1 LDNSL
6 VEGEG
11 APTTGTRLVK
21 MGSVPVRLRLRLPR
35 ARPRLIVLAAIGSL
49 LFAAVPEAGGSAA
62 QSGGAPIGDWTV
74 YHGDPLGTGVAAATG
89 SLAHLRQRWRTPV
102 LDGQLYGQPLVSGN
116 LVVVAT
122 EADVVYGLSATTG
135 RVRWSTRL
143 GPPVPANTL
152 PCGDIKPTVGVTSTP
167 VIDPARD
174 EIFAVADE
182 ERAGRPAHLLF
193 GLDLGTGR
201 IELRQDVD
209 PRGADTAALL
219 QRVALTLDAG
229 RVVFGFGGNAGDC
242 STYHGWVMSVPEGGG
257 TMHAYEFDPGAGES
271 QGAVWL
277 GGAAPIVDANGNI
290 WVAAG
295 NGSVDS
301 TGARYDGSD
310 AVVELSPELRRLQ
323 FFAPSDWA
331 SDNAND
337 RDLGSSTPVLFS
349 SGAVLQAGKS
359 ETAYLLSAAH
369 LGGVGGQLAERTGIC
384 GGNVDGGT
392 AVVGNTAYLPC
403 FQGIEAMRVKLS
415 PPSIAVLWQTST
427 GSGGPPIVAGG
438 LVWTISQSGRLFALN
453 PATGAAIES
462 FDIGSV
468 ANHFPTPSVGAGL
481 VLAPAADQVVAF
493 GSK

>member
-1 LDNSL
+1 VS
-6 VEGEG
+6 
-11 APTTGTRLVK
+11 ARRRP
-21 MGSVPVRLRLRLPR
+21 RLPR

-49 LFAAVPEAGGSAA
+49 LFAALPDASGSAA
-62 QSGGAPIGDWTV
+62 PSGGAPIGDWTV
-74 YHGDPLGTGVAAATG
+74 YHGDPLGTGVATATG
-89 SLAHLRQRWRTPV
+89 SLAHLRETWRTPV

-122 EADVVYGLSATTG
+122 EADVVYGLSASTG

-143 GPPVPANTL
+143 GTPVPAKTL
-152 PCGDIKPTVGVTSTP
+152 PCGDINPTVGVSSTP

-182 ERAGRPAHLLF
+182 ERAGRPAHLLV
-193 GLDLGTGR
+193 GLDLSSGR

-209 PRGADTAALL
+209 PRGANTAALL
-219 QRVALTLDAG
+219 QRVGLTLDAG
-229 RVVFGFGGNAGDC
+229 RVVFGFGGNYGDC
-242 STYHGWVMSVPEGGG
+242 STYHGWVMSVPEAGGP
-257 TMHAYEFDPGAGES
+257 MRAYEFDPAAGES

-277 GGAAPIVDANGNI
+277 GGAAPIVDADGNI

-301 TGARYDGSD
+301 AGARYDGSD
-310 AVVELSPELRRLQ
+310 AVVELSPGLRRLQ

-337 RDLGSSTPVLFS
+337 RDLGSSTPVLFAN
-349 SGAVLQAGKS
+349 GAVLQAGKS
-359 ETAYLLSAAH
+359 QTAYLLSAAH

-384 GGNVDGGT
+384 GNDVDGGA
-392 AVVGNTAYLPC
+392 AVAGSTAYLPC
-403 FQGIEAMRVKLS
+403 LDGIVAVRVRLS

-427 GSGGPPIVAGG
+427 GSGGPPILAGG
-438 LVWTISQSGRLFALN
+438 LVWTISQSGHLFALD
-453 PATGAAIES
+453 PATGSATES

-493 GSK
+493 GPR